1 MIQSFIYKGL
11 TTMQYINQN
20 YILQLYA
27 TVYKGVNT
35 FHLLFTT
42 FLHYDIP

>member
-1 MIQSFIYKGL
+1 
-11 TTMQYINQN
+11 MQYIKED

-27 TVYKGVNT
+27 FVYKGVNT

-42 FLHYDIP
+42 FLYYDIP